1 MFKENFRMAEITK
14 WLVFLSKINL
24 LTCDGGQVMDRARQS
39 DQRWRERAEIMTS
52 DSYFIS
58 INKYFMSAATNFPFR
73 LIDIP

>member
-1 MFKENFRMAEITK
+1 
-14 WLVFLSKINL
+14 
-24 LTCDGGQVMDRARQS
+24 MDRARQS